1 MYRMLL
7 MLIGW
12 MFFAS
17 CENQSGRGDTTE
29 TEYHYEGFLEIQPQ
43 KFVRF
48 GLEYLPFEKQF
59 VLINGKERI
68 VLDDVEW
75 GNDSVKI
82 MMHVFDTQLK
92 FKMND
97 TELNGYW
104 TKNYVEDYTV
114 PFRAVLGKEEIEEDA
129 VFGYLGGKY
138 QLTFLTREGVERP
151 AIALLDVKGSQ
162 LTGTIMT
169 RTGDYRFLHGKIDA
183 GRNFY
188 LTTFNG
194 ENAYLFEGIVDENS
208 NLSGDFYSGIARH
221 ETFTAIKNDTVQL
234 EDPTQLAASDGLG
247 KKVDFTALE
256 LNGDT
261 FVLSLSEYKGTPLV
275 VQILGTW
282 CPNCMDETE
291 FLMQWRKQNPQ
302 SGVEVIG
309 VAFELKDDLAYA
321 AKLLGNFMDK
331 FKVDYK
337 IVFAGKAGKESVN
350 SFFPMIDNIVAYP
363 TTIYLNSNHEIV
375 KIYTGFS
382 GPASGVYYDNFKA
395 DFEKTVLMLK

>member
-1 MYRMLL
+1 MYRLWIVL
-7 MLIGW
+7 FTTLV
-12 MFFAS
+12 FFS
-17 CENQSGRGDTTE
+17 CKSGAERGDVIE
-29 TEYHYEGFLEIQPQ
+29 NYYYYEGFLEIQPE

-48 GLEYLPFEKQF
+48 GLEYMPFGSFF
-59 VLINGKERI
+59 VLINGEERI
-68 VLDDVEW
+68 ELRDVNWEE
-75 GNDSVKI
+75 DSVEI
-82 MMHVFDTQLK
+82 AMHVFDTQLK
-92 FKMND
+92 FKMKD

-114 PFRAVLGKEEIEEDA
+114 PFMAVLGKEEIKEDA
-129 VFGYLGGKY
+129 GFGYLSGKY

-162 LTGTIMT
+162 LTGTVMT

-194 ENAYLFEGIVDENS
+194 ENAYLFEGVVDENGL
-208 NLSGDFYSGIARH
+208 LSGDFYSGIARH

-234 EDPTQLAASDGLG
+234 EDPTQLAASDGVG

-256 LNGDT
+256 LNGET
-261 FVLSLSEYKGTPLV
+261 FVLSLSEYKGKPLV

-291 FLMQWRKQNPQ
+291 FLMQWRQQNPQ

-309 VAFELKDDLAYA
+309 VAFELKDDLVYA
-321 AKLLGNFMDK
+321 TKLLSNFIDK
-331 FKVDYK
+331 YKVDYK

-350 SFFPMIDNIVAYP
+350 SFFPMIDNVVAYP
-363 TTIYLNSNHEIV
+363 TTIYLNSNHEIE

-382 GPASGVYYDNFKA
+382 GPASGVYYENFKA
-395 DFEKTVLMLK
+395 DFEKTILMLK

>member
-1 MYRMLL
+1 MYRMFL

-12 MFFAS
+12 VIFAS
-17 CENQSGRGDTTE
+17 CENQSGRVDTIE
-29 TEYHYEGFLEIQPQ
+29 TEYYYEGFLEIQPE

-48 GLEYLPFEKQF
+48 GLEYLPFDKQF
-59 VLINGKERI
+59 VLINGEERI

-75 GNDSVKI
+75 GEDSVKI

-97 TELNGYW
+97 AELNGYW

-129 VFGYLGGKY
+129 GFGYLSGKY
-138 QLTFLTREGVERP
+138 QLTFLTKEGVERP

-162 LTGTIMT
+162 LTGTVMT

-194 ENAYLFEGIVDENS
+194 ENAYLFEGKLDGNG

-234 EDPTQLAASDGLG
+234 EDPTQLAASDGVG

-256 LNGDT
+256 LNGDN
-261 FVLSLSEYKGTPLV
+261 FVLSLSEYKGRPLV

-291 FLMQWRKQNPQ
+291 FLMQWRQQNPQ
-302 SGVEVIG
+302 LGVEVIG

-331 FKVDYK
+331 YKVDYK

-350 SFFPMIDNIVAYP
+350 SFFPIIDNVVAYP

-382 GPASGVYYDNFKA
+382 GPASGVYYENFKA
-395 DFEKTVLMLK
+395 DFEKTILMLK